1 MSENNNNQ
9 TTERPPV
16 VAIMGH
22 IDHGKST
29 LLDYIRKT
37 NIVDKEIG
45 GITQNISA
53 YEVIHKDEKGQEKK
67 ITFLDTPGHE
77 AFSKMRTRGASLADI
92 AILVVSAEDGVKPQ
106 TIEAYKTI
114 EASKTPYIVAINKID
129 KPNANIEKTK
139 IELAENEIYLE
150 NYGGKVPFVAI
161 SAKVGTGI
169 DELLSL
175 ILLVAEMENLTG
187 NKVKEASGF
196 SIESNLDQKRGI
208 VATLLI
214 KQGTLKKGMFV
225 AVEDA
230 ICTVKMMENFK
241 GQAIDEATFS
251 SPVRIFGF
259 DKIPK
264 VGAMFESFTNKKD
277 LTEYLN
283 NWQEI
288 NTNALKANRYG
299 APTQETKEKDKKII
313 PILIK
318 ADVSGSLEAI
328 EKEISKINC
337 DSAVFKLIG
346 GGIGSICLSDI
357 KSISDSK
364 NVVIVGFNVKADK
377 SATEEAEKRGI
388 EISHFNIIY
397 KLNEWLVEELEKRRP
412 RVETLE
418 TIGKAKII
426 RAFSRTKERQIVG
439 GKVTE
444 GSLLLNGTV
453 KIMRRDFEI
462 GKGRIVN
469 LEKGKVKTS
478 TVEVGTEF
486 GMMVESKIEIVA
498 GDILELFSIA
508 QK

>member
-1 MSENNNNQ
+1 M
-9 TTERPPV
+9 
-16 VAIMGH
+16 
-22 IDHGKST
+22 
-29 LLDYIRKT
+29 
-37 NIVDKEIG
+37 
-45 GITQNISA
+45 
-53 YEVIHKDEKGQEKK
+53 
-67 ITFLDTPGHE
+67 
-77 AFSKMRTRGASLADI
+77 
-92 AILVVSAEDGVKPQ
+92 
-106 TIEAYKTI
+106 
-114 EASKTPYIVAINKID
+114 
-129 KPNANIEKTK
+129 
-139 IELAENEIYLE
+139 
-150 NYGGKVPFVAI
+150 
-161 SAKVGTGI
+161 
-169 DELLSL
+169 
-175 ILLVAEMENLTG
+175 
-187 NKVKEASGF
+187 
-196 SIESNLDQKRGI
+196 
-208 VATLLI
+208 
-214 KQGTLKKGMFV
+214 
-225 AVEDA
+225 
-230 ICTVKMMENFK
+230 
-241 GQAIDEATFS
+241 
-251 SPVRIFGF
+251 
-259 DKIPK
+259 
-264 VGAMFESFTNKKD
+264 
-277 LTEYLN
+277 
-283 NWQEI
+283 EI

-397 KLNEWLVEELEKRRP
+397 KLTEWLVEELEKRRP

>member
-1 MSENNNNQ
+1 
-9 TTERPPV
+9 
-16 VAIMGH
+16 
-22 IDHGKST
+22 
-29 LLDYIRKT
+29 
-37 NIVDKEIG
+37 
-45 GITQNISA
+45 
-53 YEVIHKDEKGQEKK
+53 
-67 ITFLDTPGHE
+67 
-77 AFSKMRTRGASLADI
+77 
-92 AILVVSAEDGVKPQ
+92 
-106 TIEAYKTI
+106 
-114 EASKTPYIVAINKID
+114 
-129 KPNANIEKTK
+129 
-139 IELAENEIYLE
+139 
-150 NYGGKVPFVAI
+150 
-161 SAKVGTGI
+161 
-169 DELLSL
+169 
-175 ILLVAEMENLTG
+175 
-187 NKVKEASGF
+187 
-196 SIESNLDQKRGI
+196 
-208 VATLLI
+208 
-214 KQGTLKKGMFV
+214 
-225 AVEDA
+225 
-230 ICTVKMMENFK
+230 MMENFK

-397 KLNEWLVEELEKRRP
+397 KLTEWLVEELEKRRP